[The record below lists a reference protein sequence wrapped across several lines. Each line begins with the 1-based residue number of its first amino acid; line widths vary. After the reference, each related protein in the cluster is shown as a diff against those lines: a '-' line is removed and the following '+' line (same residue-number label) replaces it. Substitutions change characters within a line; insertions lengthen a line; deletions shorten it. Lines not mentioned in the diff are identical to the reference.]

1 MLNRSSAYRYV
12 CAFGLAALAI
22 ACGGNASM
30 TGSDAPAAAPGSRG
44 ATIRGTVLGA
54 AAAGDVSASSLGTIR
69 VSVVGT
75 SLQAM
80 TDSSGNFTL
89 NGVPPGKVELRFQGS
104 GVDARL
110 TIDGL
115 SDGQTLTLT
124 VRVEGN
130 NASRVGEG
138 DDDDEQGEVEF
149 DGTVTLL
156 DPLTIGGRRITTNSA
171 TRFLGDHNDPVPSSQ
186 VLKVGNR
193 VEVEGRPQADGSVL
207 AEKIK
212 LEDNDDNDD
221 DGQQEVEFEG
231 TITQLSPLMVGGR
244 NVVTNSATRFLGDH
258 NDPVPS
264 SQVLKVGNRVEV
276 EGRQQADNSVLAEKI
291 KLED

>member
-1 MLNRSSAYRYV
+1 MLNLSSAYRYL

-22 ACGGNASM
+22 ACGGGASM

-80 TDSSGNFTL
+80 TDGSGSFTL
-89 NGVPPGKVELRFQGS
+89 TGVPPGKVELRFQGS

-130 NASRVGEG
+130 NASRVGD
-138 DDDDEQGEVEF
+138 DDDDEQGEIEF

-156 DPLTIGGRRITTNSA
+156 NPLTIGGRRVTTNSA

-193 VEVEGRPQADGSVL
+193 VEVEGRAQADGSVL

-212 LEDNDDNDD
+212 LENDDDDD
-221 DGQQEVEFEG
+221 DGQKEVEFEG
-231 TITQLSPLMVGGR
+231 TISQLSPLTVGGR
-244 NVVTNSATRFLGDH
+244 HVVTNSATRFLGDH

-276 EGRQQADNSVLAEKI
+276 EGRQQADNSVLAEKV

>member
-1 MLNRSSAYRYV
+1 MLNLSSAYRCL

-22 ACGGNASM
+22 ACGGSASM

-69 VSVVGT
+69 VTVVGT

-80 TDSSGNFTL
+80 TDGSGNFTL

-138 DDDDEQGEVEF
+138 DDDDDEQGEVEF

-156 DPLTIGGRRITTNSA
+156 NPLTIGGRRVTTNSA

-186 VLKVGNR
+186 VLRVGNR
-193 VEVEGRPQADGSVL
+193 VEVEGRAQADGSVL

-212 LEDNDDNDD
+212 LEDDD
-221 DGQQEVEFEG
+221 DDEQQEVEFEG
-231 TITQLSPLMVGGR
+231 TISQLSPLTVAGR
-244 NVVTNSATRFLGDH
+244 HVVTNSATRFLGDH

>member
-1 MLNRSSAYRYV
+1 MLHLSSAYRYL

-22 ACGGNASM
+22 ACGGSASM

-69 VSVVGT
+69 VTVVGT

-80 TDSSGNFTL
+80 TDGSGNFTL
-89 NGVPPGKVELRFQGS
+89 NGVPPGTVELRFQGS

-124 VRVEGN
+124 VRVDGN
-130 NASRVGEG
+130 NASRVGDDDG

-149 DGTVTLL
+149 NGTVTLL
-156 DPLTIGGRRITTNSA
+156 NPLTIGGRRVTTNSA

-186 VLKVGNR
+186 VL
-193 VEVEGRPQADGSVL
+193 
-207 AEKIK
+207 I
-212 LEDNDDNDD
+212 
-221 DGQQEVEFEG
+221 
-231 TITQLSPLMVGGR
+231 
-244 NVVTNSATRFLGDH
+244 
-258 NDPVPS
+258 
-264 SQVLKVGNRVEV
+264 VGNRVEV
-276 EGRQQADNSVLAEKI
+276 EGRQQADTAAGGEDQARRLAPGTW
-291 KLED
+291 LDRPA

>member
-1 MLNRSSAYRYV
+1 M
-12 CAFGLAALAI
+12 
-22 ACGGNASM
+22 
-30 TGSDAPAAAPGSRG
+30 
-44 ATIRGTVLGA
+44 LGA

-80 TDSSGNFTL
+80 TDGSGSFTLTGVPSGN
-89 NGVPPGKVELRFQGS
+89 VELRFQGS

-138 DDDDEQGEVEF
+138 DDDDDDEQGQVEF
-149 DGTVTLL
+149 DGTVT
-156 DPLTIGGRRITTNSA
+156 
-171 TRFLGDHNDPVPSSQ
+171 
-186 VLKVGNR
+186 
-193 VEVEGRPQADGSVL
+193 
-207 AEKIK
+207 
-212 LEDNDDNDD
+212 
-221 DGQQEVEFEG
+221 
-231 TITQLSPLMVGGR
+231 QLSPLTVGGR
-244 NVVTNSATRFLGDH
+244 HVVTNSATRFLGDH

-264 SQVLKVGNRVEV
+264 SQVLKVGNKVEV

>member
-1 MLNRSSAYRYV
+1 MLNVSRTHRYL

-30 TGSDAPAAAPGSRG
+30 TGSDAPAAAPGAPG

-80 TDSSGNFTL
+80 TDGSGSFTLTGVPSGN
-89 NGVPPGKVELRFQGS
+89 VELRFQGS

-115 SDGQTLTLT
+115 SDGQTMTLT

-130 NASRVGEG
+130 NAARVGEG
-138 DDDDEQGEVEF
+138 DDDDDDEQGQVEF
-149 DGTVTLL
+149 DGTVT
-156 DPLTIGGRRITTNSA
+156 
-171 TRFLGDHNDPVPSSQ
+171 
-186 VLKVGNR
+186 
-193 VEVEGRPQADGSVL
+193 
-207 AEKIK
+207 
-212 LEDNDDNDD
+212 
-221 DGQQEVEFEG
+221 
-231 TITQLSPLMVGGR
+231 QLSPLTVGGR
-244 NVVTNSATRFLGDH
+244 HVVTNSATRFLGDH

-264 SQVLKVGNRVEV
+264 SQVLKVGNKVEV

>member
-1 MLNRSSAYRYV
+1 MLNLSSAYRYL

-30 TGSDAPAAAPGSRG
+30 TGSNAPAAAPGSRG

-80 TDSSGNFTL
+80 TDGSGSFTL
-89 NGVPPGKVELRFQGS
+89 TGVPPGTVDLRFQGS

-130 NASRVGEG
+130 SASRVGEG
-138 DDDDEQGEVEF
+138 DDDNDDDEQGEVEF

-156 DPLTIGGRRITTNSA
+156 NPLTIGGRRVTTSSA

-186 VLKVGNR
+186 VLRVGNR
-193 VEVEGRPQADGSVL
+193 VEVEGRA
-207 AEKIK
+207 
-212 LEDNDDNDD
+212 
-221 DGQQEVEFEG
+221 
-231 TITQLSPLMVGGR
+231 
-244 NVVTNSATRFLGDH
+244 
-258 NDPVPS
+258 
-264 SQVLKVGNRVEV
+264 
-276 EGRQQADNSVLAEKI
+276 QADNSVLAEKI

>member
-1 MLNRSSAYRYV
+1 MLNLSSAYRYL
-12 CAFGLAALAI
+12 CAIGLAALAI

-30 TGSDAPAAAPGSRG
+30 TGSDAPAAAPGSQG

-54 AAAGDVSASSLGTIR
+54 AAAGELSASSLGTMR

-80 TDSSGNFTL
+80 TDGSGSFTIT
-89 NGVPPGKVELRFQGS
+89 GVPPGTVELRFQGS

-138 DDDDEQGEVEF
+138 DDNDGQGEIEF
-149 DGTVTLL
+149 DGTVALL
-156 DPLTIGGRRITTNSA
+156 NPLTIGGRRVTTNSS

-186 VLKVGNR
+186 VLRVGN
-193 VEVEGRPQADGSVL
+193 
-207 AEKIK
+207 K
-212 LEDNDDNDD
+212 
-221 DGQQEVEFEG
+221 
-231 TITQLSPLMVGGR
+231 
-244 NVVTNSATRFLGDH
+244 
-258 NDPVPS
+258 
-264 SQVLKVGNRVEV
+264 VEV

>member
-1 MLNRSSAYRYV
+1 
-12 CAFGLAALAI
+12 
-22 ACGGNASM
+22 M

-69 VSVVGT
+69 VTVVGT

-80 TDSSGNFTL
+80 TDGSGSFTL
-89 NGVPPGKVELRFQGS
+89 NGVPPGTVELRFQGS

-156 DPLTIGGRRITTNSA
+156 NPLTIGGRRVTTSST

-186 VLKVGNR
+186 V
-193 VEVEGRPQADGSVL
+193 
-207 AEKIK
+207 
-212 LEDNDDNDD
+212 
-221 DGQQEVEFEG
+221 
-231 TITQLSPLMVGGR
+231 
-244 NVVTNSATRFLGDH
+244 
-258 NDPVPS
+258 
-264 SQVLKVGNRVEV
+264 
-276 EGRQQADNSVLAEKI
+276 EGRQQGRGRGPVAGRQQRVGR
-291 KLED
+291 EDQARR

>member
-1 MLNRSSAYRYV
+1 MLHVSIAYRYL

-22 ACGGNASM
+22 ACGGSASM
-30 TGSDAPAAAPGSRG
+30 TESDAPAAAPGSRG

-69 VSVVGT
+69 VTVVGT

-80 TDSSGNFTL
+80 TDGSGNFTL
-89 NGVPPGKVELRFQGS
+89 NGVPPGTVELRFQGS

-115 SDGQTLTLT
+115 TNGQTLTLT
-124 VRVEGN
+124 VRVDGN

-138 DDDDEQGEVEF
+138 DDDDDEQGEVEF

-156 DPLTIGGRRITTNSA
+156 NPLTIGGRRVATNSA

-186 VLKVGNR
+186 VLRVGNR
-193 VEVEGRPQADGSVL
+193 VEVEGRAQADGSVL

-212 LEDNDDNDD
+212 LED
-221 DGQQEVEFEG
+221 
-231 TITQLSPLMVGGR
+231 
-244 NVVTNSATRFLGDH
+244 
-258 NDPVPS
+258 
-264 SQVLKVGNRVEV
+264 
-276 EGRQQADNSVLAEKI
+276 
-291 KLED
+291 

>member
-1 MLNRSSAYRYV
+1 MLNVSRTYRYL

-30 TGSDAPAAAPGSRG
+30 TGSDAPAAAPGAHG
-44 ATIRGTVLGA
+44 ATIRGTVLGG
-54 AAAGDVSASSLGTIR
+54 AAAGDVSASSLGTLK
-69 VSVVGT
+69 VTVVGT

-80 TDSSGNFTL
+80 TDGSGSFTL
-89 NGVPPGKVELRFQGS
+89 TGVPAGNVELRFQGS

-130 NASRVGEG
+130 NAARVGEG
-138 DDDDEQGEVEF
+138 DDDDDDEQGEVEF
-149 DGTVTLL
+149 DGTVTQLN
-156 DPLTIGGRRITTNSA
+156 PLTIGGRRVTTNSA

-186 VLKVGNR
+186 VLKVGN
-193 VEVEGRPQADGSVL
+193 
-207 AEKIK
+207 K
-212 LEDNDDNDD
+212 
-221 DGQQEVEFEG
+221 
-231 TITQLSPLMVGGR
+231 
-244 NVVTNSATRFLGDH
+244 
-258 NDPVPS
+258 
-264 SQVLKVGNRVEV
+264 VEV